1 MDLDPPPPAALSRP
15 TRRILVPDSSPYD
28 LEQLAGSWEGRSK
41 VNRLL
46 FVANSSPSLAGPA
59 LTLALAAIKEA
70 TLDVPLYENTFHMYR
85 QHISAIES
93 GDEQDPT
100 AVAWHGSVKG
110 NEVSL
115 DREWI
120 DKAKRE
126 AQSGLDK
133 LEVELKGYMTNL
145 IKESIRMGH
154 RDLARF
160 QYRIGD
166 LQGAVR
172 SYTKSREFC
181 TTSQHVLEMCLGVI
195 EIALDMSNYAFVRN
209 YVVKAESAVDAAQA
223 STNGNKS
230 RAAPVNLPGM
240 VAPAQDPIEAAK
252 EKERKIVHERLTV
265 AGGVAFLGSGAFDK
279 AARAFTDIGSEAL
292 NAPVGHFIPPADVAL
307 YAVLTGLACFDRTQ
321 IRARL
326 LENANL
332 RPFLDLEPYLRDI
345 VRAFY
350 DSKFKEGLEL
360 LHRHSVRRSRS
371 HLPHPSSS
379 RAALLTRER
388 IKLQH
393 RPLLD
398 VHLAPHLS
406 ALHKLIRS
414 RALLAYFQPF
424 ASVSLARMAA
434 AFGTDEASQHPEIV
448 ELIAT
453 GQLKARIDS
462 AHGVLVAKRKD
473 ARGEAF
479 RHALDEG
486 EKMQKRASASQLRSV
501 PPCGFLQGLEKSENL
516 GELTPG
522 SRGHRMK
529 LLQADI
535 VVKPAKGGSGQQ
547 QHLSVQEA

>member
-15 TRRILVPDSSPYD
+15 TRRVVVPDSSPYD

-41 VNRLL
+41 INRLL
-46 FVANSSPSLAGPA
+46 FVAHSSPSLAGPA

-100 AVAWHGSVKG
+100 AVAWYGSVKG
-110 NEVSL
+110 NAVSL
-115 DREWI
+115 DRDWI

-279 AARAFTDIGSEAL
+279 AARAFTEIGSEAL
-292 NAPVGHFIPPADVAL
+292 NASVGHFIPPADVAL

-321 IRARL
+321 IRTRL

-360 LHRHSVRRSRS
+360 LHQHS
-371 HLPHPSSS
+371 
-379 RAALLTRER
+379 
-388 IKLQH
+388 H

-398 VHLAPHLS
+398 VHLALHLS

-434 AFGTDEASQHPEIV
+434 AFSTDEASQHPEIV

-462 AHGVLVAKRKD
+462 ARGVLVAKRKD

-486 EKMQKRASASQLRSV
+486 EKMQKRASASQLR
-501 PPCGFLQGLEKSENL
+501 
-516 GELTPG
+516 
-522 SRGHRMK
+522 MK